1 MDDNLSILCR
11 WFDNNNSKQNNKDTI
26 FLKSKTLGINHIF
39 IITIIIINYNNKI
52 RTYFRKDM

>member
-39 IITIIIINYNNKI
+39 IITIIIIVIIKI